1 MPVADLVLEGGGVKG
16 IGLVG
21 AISVLEEHGFSF
33 HRVAGTSAGAIVGSL
48 VAAGVGAD
56 QLQELMRAVS
66 YPKFE
71 DPTLLDRFGLPGKL
85 ANLVLKLGVY
95 RGHYLEEWL
104 GPLLVQAGVHNFGD
118 LRLEDPGLSAPPGQ
132 QAYKL
137 VVMTSDVSKGR
148 LVRLPWD
155 YGNYGLAPGSQRVVG
170 AVRQSMSIPFFYQA
184 VRMGGSWFVDGGML
198 SNFPVDV
205 FDRQDDQPPR
215 WPTFG
220 IKLSA
225 RPEAKPVVN
234 HVNGVVSLA
243 RAMIAT
249 MTSFYDQMHLD
260 NPAVLARTIFVDTAK
275 VKATDFG
282 IDTATQ
288 DLLYQN
294 GRAAATRFLQ
304 TWDFG
309 SYVQSFRSAGPGRV
323 GGRA

>member
-21 AISVLEEHGFSF
+21 AISVLEEHGYTF

-56 QLQELMRAVS
+56 QLQELMQEIS
-66 YPKFE
+66 YPQLQ
-71 DPTLLDRFGLPGKL
+71 DPSPLDRLGLPGKV
-85 ANLVLKLGVY
+85 ANIVLKLGVY
-95 RGHYLEEWL
+95 RGRYLEEWL
-104 GPLLVQAGVHNFGD
+104 GRQLAQAGVHNFDD
-118 LRLEDPGLSAPPGQ
+118 LRLEDPGLSAPPAQ

-137 VVMTSDVSKGR
+137 VVMTSDVSEGR

-155 YGNYGLAPGSQRVVG
+155 YGSYGLAPGAQSVVG

-184 VRMGGSWFVDGGML
+184 VRMAGSWFVDGGML
-198 SNFPVDV
+198 SNFPVDA

-225 RPEAKPVVN
+225 RPEAKQVDN
-234 HVNGVVSLA
+234 HVKGVVSLA

-249 MTSFYDQMHLD
+249 MTSFYDQMHLA

-282 IDTATQ
+282 IDPATQ
-288 DLLYQN
+288 ELLYQN
-294 GRAAATRFLQ
+294 GRSAATQFLQ
-304 TWDFG
+304 RWDFG
-309 SYVQSFRSAGPGRV
+309 SYVERFRSGGPAV
-323 GGRA
+323 